1 MEKTRIMTG
10 NRRLKKAVGEMRKG
24 ERLYVNAISLTTDEI
39 GQLRKYIKEK
49 VLMPDESE
57 ARKKYE
63 DIQAVMSGET
73 ILPQMTYIRR

>member
-1 MEKTRIMTG
+1 MTETG
-10 NRRLKKAVGEMRKG
+10 RLKKAVKGMSKG
-24 ERLYVNAISLTTDEI
+24 EKLYINAISLTTDEI

-57 ARKKYE
+57 AGKIYRN
-63 DIQAVMSGET
+63 IQAVMSGET